1 MPIYEYVCESC
12 NKKFDQLV
20 RRMSGEHSAKC
31 PECGSAKTA
40 RTLSVFAVGAEAG
53 PKSSSAASDAPM
65 CGRCGQ
71 APGSCAMD

>member
-1 MPIYEYVCESC
+1 MPIYEYACQSC

-20 RRMSGEHSAKC
+20 RRMSGDHQAKC
-31 PECGSAKTA
+31 PQCGSTHTS
-40 RTLSVFAVGAEAG
+40 RTLSVFAVGAESG
-53 PKSSSAASDAPM
+53 TKTSAASDAPM

>member
-1 MPIYEYVCESC
+1 MPIYEYACQSC

-20 RRMSGEHSAKC
+20 RRMSGEHEAKC
-31 PECGSAKTA
+31 PECGSTKTS
-40 RTLSVFAVGAEAG
+40 RMLSVFAVGAESGGKA
-53 PKSSSAASDAPM
+53 SAASSDPM